1 VPSPEELRAA
11 RRDADDLAVLDVLD
25 LAGVGQEGGHRGGEE
40 RLELSATDDERAL
53 LAGAH
58 EDVGLGGGHRDERE
72 VALELGVGGEH
83 GVQQRARRQVVGDE
97 VGDDLGVR
105 LAREARPAVAEGLAQ
120 RQVVLHD
127 AVDHDVHAVRRVEVG
142 VGVGLVDAPVRR
154 PAGVADARGRLLRG
168 DRHAAPLRLEA
179 WIAASRRSRF
189 PTARTASI
197 RPSARTEIPAES

>member
-1 VPSPEELRAA
+1 
-11 RRDADDLAVLDVLD
+11 
-25 LAGVGQEGGHRGGEE
+25 
-40 RLELSATDDERAL
+40 
-53 LAGAH
+53 
-58 EDVGLGGGHRDERE
+58 

-168 DRHAAPLRLEA
+168 DRHAAPLRLEGVDRGLEA
-179 WIAASRRSRF
+179 VEVPDGPHGVDPAVGQDRDPGGVVAPVLELAQAAEQELLHRA
-189 PTARTASI
+189 PAHVADDAAHDAR
-197 RPSARTEIPAES
+197 P